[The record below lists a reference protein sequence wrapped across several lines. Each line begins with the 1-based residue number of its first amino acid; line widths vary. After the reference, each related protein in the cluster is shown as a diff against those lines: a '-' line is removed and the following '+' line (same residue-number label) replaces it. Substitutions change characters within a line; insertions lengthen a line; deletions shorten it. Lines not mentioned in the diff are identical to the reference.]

1 MTHIPTPRRTQ
12 NQRVAGEF
20 YPLQKEELMALR
32 KAKLINN
39 TAYVHLAL
47 RFENPWCDR
56 PVEVIPKEFALRWN
70 IPESSVYKA
79 IAKLKELG
87 LIKIKSGKLVI
98 EWIVKSDSELS
109 APAKDSQ
116 LRQKILRSDNE
127 FSAPAK
133 NSQLRQ
139 NQSLKSLKNG
149 ASDSPQTIQ
158 TLQTNQTGAGEQVKS
173 HLPQQRRSLK
183 AKVKSEVEASVKSQD
198 SSSSTNELS
207 SLSDVLEGATSLKSD
222 KSSAP
227 VTQNTTKDSTP
238 WDIPQDLRNKLE
250 ELEIPLDA
258 RVLKAIA
265 SHHNSQAY
273 GAVAHIENTRETIN
287 NPRGV
292 FLFQISR
299 QPIESLGSR
308 GRVMTARDF
317 DGYTVEHLKKMYPN
331 NWREAAVHFGVPL
344 DD

>member
-1 MTHIPTPRRTQ
+1 MLTPHVRDKLLSANLTAAQWRIWCYLVSLDPFGD
-12 NQRVAGEF
+12 RGAKF
-20 YPLQKEELMALR
+20 LPAELMLKCGVKRATYFAA
-32 KAKLINN
+32 KAK
-39 TAYVHLAL
+39 
-47 RFENPWCDR
+47 FQ
-56 PVEVIPKEFALRWN
+56 K
-70 IPESSVYKA
+70 
-79 IAKLKELG
+79 LG
-87 LIKIKSGKLVI
+87 LFDFRDGVTKVFNLQGHSNSTAHSQQQKPIESKTSDYSQQTQLVESKSSDSQSKISDSQSKISDSQSKI
-98 EWIVKSDSELS
+98 SDSES
-109 APAKDSQ
+109 AKP
-116 LRQKILRSDNE
+116 
-127 FSAPAK
+127 
-133 NSQLRQ
+133 
-139 NQSLKSLKNG
+139 LKNG

-173 HLPQQRRSLK
+173 HLRQQRRSLK

-227 VTQNTTKDSTP
+227 VTQNTTKNSTP

-265 SHHNSQAY
+265 THRLSQAY

>member
-98 EWIVKSDSELS
+98 EWIVKSDSEL
-109 APAKDSQ
+109 
-116 LRQKILRSDNE
+116 
-127 FSAPAK
+127 SAPAK

-299 QPIESLGSR
+299 QPIESVGSR